1 MRSAGELIPLI
12 LEKFVNRGNKD
23 DDYPSVSPL
32 WAAITEKSGIPA
44 AADHSRILDLYQ
56 GVLQVETDHPGWLQI
71 FQLKQN
77 VILADVRA
85 RFPRLTVTG
94 IAFRLSRGPLPKP
107 AGKSDGDET
116 Q

>member
-12 LEKFVNRGNKD
+12 LEKFVKRDERG
-23 DDYPSVSPL
+23 DDYPAVSPS

-44 AADHSRILDLYQ
+44 AADHSRVLDLYQ

-85 RFPRLTVTG
+85 RFPGLTVTG

-107 AGKSDGDET
+107 AGKNTGDEI